1 MQIRKNLLITIFLLF
16 SAATMFSLSLTLK
29 IGSIAP
35 RNSPWDKTLNEIAAE
50 WKRISGGRVQMK
62 IYPGG
67 ITGTEGD
74 TLQKV
79 KIGAL
84 DGMVLSTMGLNKIS
98 PDLLILS
105 LPFIIRDEGEL
116 DYVIER
122 MQGSYRKITSDK
134 GFELVGW
141 TKAGWLNIFSRDPVY
156 YPRDLE
162 RQKLGFTTGEAVLIK
177 ILKDLGFHVVPG
189 DTIDWLAGLQS
200 GRTDALLLSSLGA
213 AVFQVFPIADNM
225 LDFSF
230 SPILGAIVFSERSW
244 SKIPKEYIQDFLDVV
259 EIKISHLDSEARE
272 LEERA
277 LQMMLENGLTV
288 NPAEKDVV
296 DVWMKMIDDLYTKEE
311 VIGSMVSRDIFNEVV
326 SYTEEYRKIS
336 GQNAD

>member
-16 SAATMFSLSLTLK
+16 STATIFSLTLK

-35 RNSPWDKTLNEIAAE
+35 RNSPWDKALNEIAAE
-50 WKRISGGRVQMK
+50 WKRISGGRIQMK

-74 TLQKV
+74 SLRKV
-79 KIGAL
+79 RVGAL
-84 DGMVLSTMGLNKIS
+84 DGTVVSTMGLNKIS
-98 PDLLILS
+98 PDLIILS
-105 LPFIIRDEGEL
+105 LPLLIRNEGEL
-116 DYVIER
+116 DYVIEK
-122 MQGSYRKITSDK
+122 MQSTYREITSDK

-141 TKAGWLNIFSRDPVY
+141 TKAGWMTIFSRDPVY
-156 YPRDLE
+156 YPWDLE

-213 AVFQVFPIADNM
+213 AVFQIFPIADNM
-225 LDFSF
+225 LDFSL

-244 SKIPKEYIQDFLDVV
+244 RKIPEKYRQDFLDVV
-259 EIKISHLDSEARE
+259 EIKISYLDSVSRE
-272 LEERA
+272 LEARA

-296 DVWMKMIDDLYTKEE
+296 DAWMKMINDLYTEE
-311 VIGSMVSRDIFNEVV
+311 GIIGSLVSRDIFNEVV
-326 SYTEEYRKIS
+326 SYTEDYRKYS

>member
-1 MQIRKNLLITIFLLF
+1 MYFRKNLLIFIFLVF
-16 SAATMFSLSLTLK
+16 SGTMIFSLTLK

-50 WKRISGGRVQMK
+50 WKRISGGRIQMK

-74 TLQKV
+74 TLRKV
-79 KIGAL
+79 RVGAL
-84 DGMVLSTMGLNKIS
+84 DGAVLSTMGLNKIS
-98 PDLLILS
+98 PDLLTLS
-105 LPFIIRDEGEL
+105 LPFLIRDDGEL
-116 DYVIER
+116 DYVIEK
-122 MQGSYRKITSDK
+122 MEDLYREITTDK

-177 ILKDLGFHVVPG
+177 ILKDLGFFVVPG
-189 DTIDWLAGLQS
+189 DIIDWLPGLQS

-213 AVFQVFPIADNM
+213 AIYQIFPIADNM
-225 LDFSF
+225 LDLPL
-230 SPILGAIVFSERSW
+230 SPILGAFVFSERSW
-244 SKIPKEYIQDFLDVV
+244 RKIPEEYRQDFLDVV

-277 LQMMLENGLTV
+277 LQMMLKNGLTV
-288 NPAEKDVV
+288 NPAEKKVV
-296 DVWMKMIDDLYTKEE
+296 DAWMKMINDLYMQNGI
-311 VIGSMVSRDIFNEVV
+311 IGSMVSRDIFNEVV
-326 SYTEEYRKIS
+326 SHTEEYRKNS